1 MLRGQLLL
9 LANNNVGNE
18 KVHVEV
24 VKLRKSHTEHK
35 IFLPTAMHSAIFP
48 DIFKVFPNSF
58 TLFPNYFQ
66 MFPNIS
72 EVFPNIT
79 EYFQIFPQYF
89 HSISKPINKIRSAI
103 WTAIDG
109 YFMPSCILNLF
120 SWSGKGKCF
129 KMMDLTL
136 FSTHTPSSDIYMSQ
150 TSVFEAL
157 IFLFHILE
165 NHSIIYEILW
175 TLTRNIQQFN
185 LNLIKFGR
193 NCTLYILAL
202 FFTECLCLDHFPW
215 IQWNK

>member
-72 EVFPNIT
+72 EVIPRCFQIFQSISKVFPNISK
-79 EYFQIFPQYF
+79 YSQSIFKVFPN
-89 HSISKPINKIRSAI
+89 IS
-103 WTAIDG
+103 T
-109 YFMPSCILNLF
+109 
-120 SWSGKGKCF
+120 
-129 KMMDLTL
+129 
-136 FSTHTPSSDIYMSQ
+136 
-150 TSVFEAL
+150 VF
-157 IFLFHILE
+157 
-165 NHSIIYEILW
+165 
-175 TLTRNIQQFN
+175 
-185 LNLIKFGR
+185 
-193 NCTLYILAL
+193 
-202 FFTECLCLDHFPW
+202 P
-215 IQWNK
+215 

>member
-1 MLRGQLLL
+1 M
-9 LANNNVGNE
+9 GNE

-72 EVFPNIT
+72 EVIPRCFQIFQSIFKVCLKEFPYFSNIPKVFSK
-79 EYFQIFPQYF
+79 YFQIFPQYF
-89 HSISKPINKIRSAI
+89 HSISKPINKTRSAI

-165 NHSIIYEILW
+165 NHSIIYEI
-175 TLTRNIQQFN
+175 
-185 LNLIKFGR
+185 
-193 NCTLYILAL
+193 
-202 FFTECLCLDHFPW
+202 
-215 IQWNK
+215 

>member
-1 MLRGQLLL
+1 MLRSQLLL

-72 EVFPNIT
+72 EVFPNIS
-79 EYFQIFPQYF
+79 EYFHSISKVFPNISKYFQIFPNIPKIFSKYFQIFPQYF

-157 IFLFHILE
+157 IFLISYLRKSL
-165 NHSIIYEILW
+165 NYLW
-175 TLTRNIQQFN
+175 DLMDTDKKYSAI
-185 LNLIKFGR
+185 
-193 NCTLYILAL
+193 
-202 FFTECLCLDHFPW
+202 
-215 IQWNK
+215 

>member
-1 MLRGQLLL
+1 
-9 LANNNVGNE
+9 
-18 KVHVEV
+18 
-24 VKLRKSHTEHK
+24 
-35 IFLPTAMHSAIFP
+35 
-48 DIFKVFPNSF
+48 
-58 TLFPNYFQ
+58 

-72 EVFPNIT
+72 EVFPNIS
-79 EYFQIFPQYF
+79 EYFHSISKVFPNISKYFQIFPNIPKIFSKYFQIFPQYF